1 MQQRS
6 LDLVEIYLK
15 REHESPLIVKI
26 VLALFNVATR
36 SQETDE
42 VELIS
47 KANRI
52 LKAATTKPRGY
63 PAGLSSEKALS
74 ALKTFHS
81 TASRSPAPETTKVCS
96 LCSTFICRSVLPEA
110 STEVVDVYRSS
121 LIDLNTRKNSKVSPV
136 LISDFVSKFPLAAW
150 SLRNDIVKGCGEET
164 VNLYRRSQNVQ
175 LLETMATALAAQV
188 SLHSALTLY
197 SLMYNSSGPNKER
210 QNFKTFQTP
219 QVLSSSV

>member
-1 MQQRS
+1 MLILVEIDAKSADLLSQQRS

-15 REHESPLIVKI
+15 REYENALVVKI

-63 PAGLSSEKALS
+63 PAGVSSEKALS
-74 ALKTFHS
+74 ALGTFHS
-81 TASRSPAPETTKVCS
+81 TASRSPDPGTTKICS
-96 LCSTFICRSVLPEA
+96 LCSTFICRSVLPDA
-110 STEVVDVYRSS
+110 STEVVDIYRSS
-121 LIDLNTRKNSKVSPV
+121 LNDLNTRKNSKVSPV

-150 SLRNDIVKGCGEET
+150 SLRSDIVNGCGEET
-164 VNLYRRSQNVQ
+164 VNLYRRLQNVQ
-175 LLETMATALAAQV
+175 LLDTMASALAAQV
-188 SLHSALTLY
+188 
-197 SLMYNSSGPNKER
+197 R
-210 QNFKTFQTP
+210 QLFEIVRH
-219 QVLSSSV
+219 VLNITTANEAKQL